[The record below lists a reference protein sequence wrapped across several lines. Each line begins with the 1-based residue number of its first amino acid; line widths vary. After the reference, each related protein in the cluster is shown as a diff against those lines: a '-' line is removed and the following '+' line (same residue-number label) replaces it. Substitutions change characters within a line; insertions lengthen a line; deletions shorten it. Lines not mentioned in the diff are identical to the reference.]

1 MASVFFKWFSDQ
13 GIRGKL
19 LMFITIP
26 IFTILLFAF
35 YGISDQ
41 FQRYTNSK
49 NTQHFFSLMIT
60 LDDLVHELQ
69 KERGISAGLIKT
81 GEEFQEA
88 IFLQREKTDQA
99 STRFLQQQEKL
110 ELNFLKQETHELLF
124 KINQLLAQ
132 LPSIRATIDNA
143 DLQHVV
149 DDYSNLNAH
158 IINFIQNIRLLV
170 EEKELARLSH
180 AYVNLL
186 WLQERAGQ
194 ERAVVIRILTTN
206 TIHANYFRQVL
217 GFIEFQESLINEYG
231 IKAPLKYREMLQQ
244 ILTGSVNNKVK
255 NFRDVV
261 ANTAI
266 RNEFLN
272 ELHAL
277 IGYGGVIY
285 DFKNYIIH
293 SDSSYLQ
300 SFLQKKS
307 AVNDLINRYKQSND
321 LTQEDLSHIKKIENV
336 LNQYFN
342 LVNDVTKYIRQGL
355 SAQEIGKLLEIND
368 KAAFM
373 AMENLRASSIGMDT
387 SIHWWEYATER
398 ISLIKGV
405 NDQLRSDMKRLVDD
419 YTQSTLNFFWF
430 FILITSLTLVISFIF
445 CHLLMKRLVGSI
457 KKISND
463 MERMF
468 VENKFDNPLMI
479 TGKDEIGVMAGTFNK
494 LLNERLKFKTQI
506 ELSAEV
512 FANTNEAIMIADKH
526 KQIQIVNT
534 AFEEITGSNKNEFL
548 GQDFFILN
556 EAFPDNVSS
565 QFIWDALESNGHWE
579 GELWAKKANGKK
591 YLMGLRI
598 NVVKNEDKIAHYIGI
613 FADITE
619 RKQHEEHV
627 WRQANFDSLTNL
639 PNRNMCMDQLSQY
652 LKRADRLKTQ
662 IAVLFIDLDRFKL
675 INDSMGHDAGD
686 ELLMEIA
693 KRLKKT
699 VRESDIVCRLGGDEF
714 VILLEGIQEAYILEK
729 ISENILAKIAHPVQM
744 NDQTEAYISGSIGI
758 ALYPQDG
765 QTVETLIKHA
775 DIAMYQSKKNGRNNF
790 IFYQQ
795 EMNKAASLHMEIEK
809 ELRRAINE
817 QQFCLHYQPVIDL
830 SSGRIIGAEALIRWR
845 HPAMGLVGP
854 DKFIR
859 IAEETDL
866 IVPIGE
872 WIITTAMKQ
881 AVEWNKLSDQPL
893 KVAVNI
899 SSRQCNDHG
908 RNIEEFLSKSLEAVK
923 LEPGMLEIEI
933 TESLLM
939 HGSDE
944 MISSLQKIR
953 DLGIGISLD
962 DFGTGYSSLSYLKHF
977 PISTI
982 KIDQSFVK
990 DVTTNEKDARL
1001 VQAIVMLGN
1010 ALNLNVIGE
1019 GIELAEHADYLK
1031 KLSCRSGQGYYFSK
1045 PLTVEE
1051 FGMYLHQNAT
1061 ANGLNS
1067 HHSHSPA
1074 SRVQS

>member
-1 MASVFFKWFSDQ
+1 MDSVFFKWLNDQ
-13 GIRGKL
+13 GIRNKL

-81 GEEFQEA
+81 AEEFQEA
-88 IFLQREKTDQA
+88 IFFQREKTDHALTQ
-99 STRFLQQQEKL
+99 FQQQQEEL
-110 ELNFLKQETHELLF
+110 ELKFLKQETHELLS

-132 LPSIRATIDNA
+132 LPTIRATIDDG

-158 IINFIQNIRLLV
+158 IITFIQNIRLLV
-170 EEKELARLSH
+170 DEKELARLSH

-217 GFIEFQESLINEYG
+217 SFIEFQESLINEYG

-244 ILTGSVNNKVK
+244 ILTSSINTKVK
-255 NFRDVV
+255 KFREVA

-272 ELHAL
+272 ELQAQ
-277 IGYGGVIY
+277 IGYGGIIH

-293 SDSSYLQ
+293 NDSSYLQ

-307 AVNDLINRYKQSND
+307 AVNDLIKRYKQSND
-321 LTQEDLSHIKKIENV
+321 LTQEDIFHIQEIENV
-336 LNQYFN
+336 LNQYFSLAN
-342 LVNDVTKYIRQGL
+342 NVTNYRQQGL
-355 SAQEIGKLLEIND
+355 PVQEIDKLVEIND
-368 KAAFM
+368 KTALA
-373 AMENLRASSIGMDT
+373 AMESLRASSIGMDT
-387 SIHWWEYATER
+387 SISWWEYATER

-405 NDQLRSDMKRLVDD
+405 NDQLRSDMKRLVDG

-430 FILITSLTLVISFIF
+430 FILITGLTLFISFVL
-445 CHLLMKRLVGSI
+445 CLLLMKRLVGSI

-468 VENKFDNPLMI
+468 VENKFDNSLVI
-479 TGKDEIGVMAGTFNK
+479 TGNDEIGVMAETFNK
-494 LLNERLKFKTQI
+494 LMNERLKFKTQL
-506 ELSAEV
+506 ELSAQV
-512 FANTNEAIMIADKH
+512 FANTNEAIMIADNN

-534 AFEEITGSNKNEFL
+534 AFQEITGLNKSEIL
-548 GQDFFILN
+548 GKDFFVLN
-556 EAFPDNVSS
+556 EGAPDNVSS
-565 QFIWDALESNGHWE
+565 QFTWDALESNGHWE
-579 GELWAKKANGKK
+579 GELWAKKTNGKK

-598 NVVKNEDKIAHYIGI
+598 NVVKNEDKIVHYIGI

-619 RKQHEEHV
+619 RKQHEAYV

-652 LKRADRLKTQ
+652 LKRANHLKTQ
-662 IAVLFIDLDRFKL
+662 VAVLFIDLDRFKL
-675 INDSMGHDAGD
+675 INDSMGHGVGD

-699 VRESDIVCRLGGDEF
+699 VRESDIVCRIGGDEF
-714 VILLEGIQEAYILEK
+714 VILLDGIHEVHVLEK
-729 ISENILAKIAHPVQM
+729 ISENILTKIAHPIQM

-795 EMNKAASLHMEIEK
+795 EMNKAASMHIKIEK

-817 QQFCLHYQPVIDL
+817 QQFCLYYQPVIDL
-830 SSGRIIGAEALIRWR
+830 LSGRIIGAEALIRWR
-845 HPAMGLVGP
+845 HPVMGLVGP

-881 AVEWNKLSDQPL
+881 AAEWNKISNQPL

-908 RNIEEFLSKSLEAVK
+908 RNIEEFLTKSFEETQLK
-923 LEPGMLEIEI
+923 PGMLEIEI

-944 MISSLQKIR
+944 MITSLQKIR

-1010 ALNLNVIGE
+1010 ALDLNVIGE

-1031 KLSCRSGQGYYFSK
+1031 RLSCRSGQGYYFSK

-1051 FGMYLHQNAT
+1051 FGMYLNKNAKT
-1061 ANGLNS
+1061 SLLNTFNFRKS
-1067 HHSHSPA
+1067 A
-1074 SRVQS
+1074 LSR